1 MRHAL
6 PLAVVKLD
14 SVQFLPTIR
23 MRKQAL
29 CFEYHRQED
38 HWLLV
43 GRALHVLRSVIG
55 DNCMTVLFY
64 NLLSGKEFTLQE
76 ASRVLV
82 EAYHIP
88 QDQAEKDAAAWV
100 DD

>member
-1 MRHAL
+1 
-6 PLAVVKLD
+6 
-14 SVQFLPTIR
+14 
-23 MRKQAL
+23 
-29 CFEYHRQED
+29 
-38 HWLLV
+38 
-43 GRALHVLRSVIG
+43 
-55 DNCMTVLFY
+55 MTVLFY